1 MAKSNAD
8 RQADKQKKEKADLE
22 RLGGRIC
29 RFHLPAEPSAALAEL
44 MAWHGHTDW
53 REAIQTLLL
62 RLHAAGPEASAAIL
76 AVSRHEI
83 TISAKVSR
91 QLAEFAAPDEAE

>member
-29 RFHLPAEPSAALAEL
+29 RFHLPGAPDAALAEL
-44 MAWHGHTDW
+44 MEWHGVSDW
-53 REAIQTLLL
+53 REAIQTLVL
-62 RLHAAGPEASAAIL
+62 RLHAAGPEASAPFL

-83 TISAKVSR
+83 TISPKVSR
-91 QLAEFAAPDEAE
+91 ILAEFAAPAEPE

>member
-1 MAKSNAD
+1 MAKTNAD
-8 RQADKQKKEKADLE
+8 RQADKQKKEKAELE

-29 RFHLPAEPSAALAEL
+29 RFHLPSAPDAALAEL
-44 MAWHGHTDW
+44 MAWHGHDDW
-53 REAIQTLLL
+53 REALQTMLLG
-62 RLHAAGPEASAAIL
+62 LHAAGPEASAPFL

-91 QLAEFAAPDEAE
+91 KLAEFVAPAEPD